1 MLSSLGFHTINI
13 FQLLSYFDVPQLIK
27 DFLNYSK
34 KTGLIQ
40 IYTTDKTGKYIPYVP
55 YDRTKPQPTNLIINY
70 YKNDIGIKWNI
81 RYSSMTDRLE
91 IPTYSISAK
100 INPKILSGV
109 TDYLTAA
116 TWSDL
121 SAAITNF
128 NREAKRISPILKDFD
143 YYSLTRL
150 DYCINFSLN
159 ELLPTCDAKQIITL
173 IQKSHV
179 PKRYKLYE
187 EYDNIA
193 HRTKPKPGSF
203 YIYNDSVTINCYSK
217 YIQLLNLSVENIKKG
232 RPPVPE
238 ETLNK
243 AKDIIRFEVQCK
255 YPKAYALSHKS
266 DGTNIHYPHKYMEL
280 FTRDKCKEMITY
292 YFNKIIGDGDWCSL
306 SYAIAKIKLQN
317 YNSQKEDRLIETLKS
332 INRCRNAFYASQHYT
347 DKDNDRFLCTLNELN
362 QININPVTIPQHWGI
377 KQIPNLLNTYF
388 EKEALTSFDIES
400 SPWVNVTPIKQF

>member
-1 MLSSLGFHTINI
+1 MLSSLGFHTITLSLR
-13 FQLLSYFDVPQLIK
+13 LLHSEAVLLISDFKSYSEK
-27 DFLNYSK
+27 Y
-34 KTGLIQ
+34 GLIQ
-40 IYTTDKTGKYIPYVP
+40 IYQIDETGCHVKYNP
-55 YDRTKPQPTNLIINY
+55 NN
-70 YKNDIGIKWNI
+70 N
-81 RYSSMTDRLE
+81 
-91 IPTYSISAK
+91 SISRRLKITYLHNYTGITWYINFYDKNKDYKIYTVEAK

-116 TWSDL
+116 TLNDL
-121 SAAITNF
+121 NIAIINF
-128 NREAKRISPILKDFD
+128 NQEAKRISSILQEFRF
-143 YYSLTRL
+143 YNLIRL

-159 ELLPTCDAKQIITL
+159 ELFPTCDAKQIITL
-173 IQKSHV
+173 IQKSHI
-179 PKRYKLYE
+179 PKRYKLYK

-203 YIYNDSVTINCYSK
+203 YIYNDSITINCYSK
-217 YIQLLNLSVENIKKG
+217 YIQLLNLSVKNVKRG

-243 AKDIIRFEVQCK
+243 AKDIIRFEVQCH
-255 YPKAYALSHKS
+255 YPKAYTLSHRF
-266 DGTNIHYPHKYMEL
+266 DELNLYYAHNFLAL

-292 YFNKIIGDGDWCSL
+292 YFNKIIGNGDWCSL

-317 YNSQKEDRLIETLKS
+317 YNSQKENRLIETLKS
-332 INRCRNAFYASQHYT
+332 INRCRSVCQASQHYT
-347 DKDNDRFLCTLNELN
+347 DKDYDRFLCTLNELN

-388 EKEALTSFDIES
+388 EKEALTSLDIES